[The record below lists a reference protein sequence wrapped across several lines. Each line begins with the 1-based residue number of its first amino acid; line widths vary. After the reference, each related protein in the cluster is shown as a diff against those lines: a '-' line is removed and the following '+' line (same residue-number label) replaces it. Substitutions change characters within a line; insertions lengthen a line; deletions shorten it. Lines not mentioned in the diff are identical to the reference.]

1 MNWVF
6 YYMISFFIF
15 CIGIGMHLNRVEI
28 CNTDKSSR
36 YALGEGTV
44 YYITL
49 KKTVLHNA
57 CAGVF

>member
-1 MNWVF
+1 
-6 YYMISFFIF
+6 MISFFIF